1 MKQNY
6 IFNASL
12 AVLLAMGT
20 ACKPEIKKPKSGQ
33 ASGENPKNI
42 DFTKYYAFGN
52 SLTSGYA
59 DGALYREGQLVS
71 YPNLLAQQLKS
82 VGLLETFTQPLMPAG
97 NGLGIDK
104 TKGVIYGKRYLK
116 GFLESNP
123 DIQITELYGSL
134 ILLATTQQYLLETE
148 NPDANFNNMGVPG
161 ISVAD
166 VDNKQYGTII
176 ENPYYYRMLKKG
188 VFGMAN
194 LENKSYMEMPT
205 ILKPS
210 FFTVWLGA
218 NDVLSSA
225 SEGEANPTPQ
235 GTFESNYTA
244 FIDALFTANSEAHG
258 VLITVPDITLVPY
271 FTTLPYNALAL
282 KEQKDVDKVNGLLI
296 ALGVKDDEG
305 NQVAY
310 KLGANPIL
318 IKAATPGTYRVL
330 KPGELTILPTMG
342 AKLGQIDALMKNPP
356 ESPLELAGKLIALLP
371 TENDVL
377 DLNEKA
383 TIQDAVVG
391 YNNFIKNIAQTHGD
405 KIAVLDVIPVLQAIN
420 KPGGIMAYGV
430 NITAGFVSG
439 GAFSLDGLHL
449 TPRGNAYIANEL
461 IRTINEK
468 FGTRIPQVV
477 LTSYA
482 GVLMP

>member
-42 DFTKYYAFGN
+42 DFTKYYSFGN
-52 SLTSGYA
+52 SLTAGYS
-59 DGALYREGQLVS
+59 DNALYLDGQLVS

-82 VGLLETFTQPLMPAG
+82 VGLLATFTQPLMPAG
-97 NGLGIDK
+97 NGISGSSASIMNTAPLTGKVILAGFSPTGSPITK
-104 TKGVIYGKRYLK
+104 T
-116 GFLESNP
+116 
-123 DIQITELYGSL
+123 TEG
-134 ILLATTQQYLLETE
+134 
-148 NPDANFNNMGVPG
+148 DANALNSIGEGFPYNNLGVPG
-161 ISVAD
+161 IAVND
-166 VDNKQYGTII
+166 LDNAGFSYG
-176 ENPYYYRMLKKG
+176 NGLFKRML
-188 VFGMAN
+188 
-194 LENKSYMEMPT
+194 PT
-205 ILKPS
+205 TGILAPMVAKYVDLPAQVKPS

-225 SEGEANPTPQ
+225 SEGKANPTPQ

-244 FIDALFTANSEAHG
+244 FIDALFTANPEAHG

-282 KEQKDVDKVNGLLI
+282 TKQEDVDKVNGLLKM
-296 ALGVKDDEG
+296 LQVKDDED
-305 NQVAY
+305 NQVVY

-330 KPGELTILPTMG
+330 KQGELTILPTMG

>member
-12 AVLLAMGT
+12 AVLLAMGV

-52 SLTSGYA
+52 SLTAGYA
-59 DGALYREGQLVS
+59 DNALYLEGQLVS

-82 VGLLETFTQPLMPAG
+82 VGLLETFKQPLMPEG
-97 NGLGIDK
+97 NGLGISEN
-104 TKGVIYGKRYLK
+104 TIHGKRYLK
-116 GFLESNP
+116 GFLPSGSP
-123 DIQITELYGSL
+123 DIALTEVYGSVA
-134 ILLATTQQYLLETE
+134 LLFTTQSSLLETE

-166 VDNKQYGTII
+166 IDNDKYGAVTK
-176 ENPYYYRMLKKG
+176 NPYYYRILKKG
-188 VFGMAN
+188 IFGMAS
-194 LENKSYMEMPT
+194 LENKAYVEMPS

-225 SEGEANPTPQ
+225 SEGKADPTPQ

-244 FIDALFTANSEAHG
+244 FINNLLATPKSHG

-271 FTTLPYNALAL
+271 FTTFPYNALAL
-282 KEQKDVDKVNGLLI
+282 KEQEDVDKVNALFV
-296 ALGVKDDEG
+296 ALGIKEENV
-305 NQVAY
+305 QISY
-310 KLGANPIL
+310 KLGKNPIVITVSPGKYRL
-318 IKAATPGTYRVL
+318 LKA
-330 KPGELTILPTMG
+330 GELTILPSMG
-342 AKLGQIDALMKNPP
+342 AKLAKINALIQNPP
-356 ESPLELAGKLIALLP
+356 ANPVELATALLSSLP

-377 DLNEKA
+377 DLNEVKI
-383 TIQDAVVG
+383 IQDAVAG
-391 YNNFIKNIAQTHGD
+391 YNNFIKKIAKEHGD
-405 KIAVLDVIPVLQAIN
+405 KIAVLDVIPALQAIN
-420 KPGGIMAYGV
+420 EQGGIMAYGV
-430 NITAGFVSG
+430 NLTASFVSG

>member
-12 AVLLAMGT
+12 AVLLATGV
-20 ACKPEIKKPKSGQ
+20 ACKPEIKKPTSGQ

-52 SLTSGYA
+52 SLTAGYA
-59 DGALYREGQLVS
+59 DNALYLEGQLVS

-82 VGLLETFTQPLMPAG
+82 VGLLETFKQPLMPAG
-97 NGLGIDK
+97 NGLGISEN
-104 TKGVIYGKRYLK
+104 TIHGKRYLK
-116 GFLESNP
+116 GFLPSGSP
-123 DIQITELYGSL
+123 DIALTEVYGSVA
-134 ILLATTQQYLLETE
+134 LLFTTQSSLLETE

-166 VDNKQYGTII
+166 IDNDKYGAVTK
-176 ENPYYYRMLKKG
+176 NPYYYRILKKG
-188 VFGMAN
+188 IFGMAS
-194 LENKSYMEMPT
+194 LENKAYVEMPS

-210 FFTVWLGA
+210 FFSVWLGA

-225 SEGEANPTPQ
+225 AAGTAIGITGQP
-235 GTFESNYTA
+235 TFETKYRA
-244 FIDALFTANSEAHG
+244 FVDALFTANPEAYG
-258 VLITVPDITLVPY
+258 VLITVPDIVLTPY
-271 FTTLPYNALAL
+271 FTTLPYNALDL
-282 KEQKDVDKVNGLLI
+282 KEQEDVDKVN
-296 ALGVKDDEG
+296 ALF
-305 NQVAY
+305 VALDIKEENVQISY
-310 KLGANPIL
+310 KLGKNPIVITVSPGKYRL
-318 IKAATPGTYRVL
+318 LKA
-330 KPGELTILPTMG
+330 GELTILPSMG
-342 AKLGQIDALMKNPP
+342 AKLAKINALIQNPP
-356 ESPLELAGKLIALLP
+356 ANPVELATALLSSLP

-377 DLNEKA
+377 DLNEVKI
-383 TIQDAVVG
+383 IQDAVAG
-391 YNNFIKNIAQTHGD
+391 YNNFIEKIAQEHGD
-405 KIAVLDVIPVLQAIN
+405 KIAVLDVIPALQAIN
-420 KPGGIMAYGV
+420 KEGGIMAYGV

-461 IRTINEK
+461 IRTINTK

-477 LTSYA
+477 LTSYT